1 MTSAMDLIG
10 HNPALQEH
18 WLRRLI
24 AIVVDGIVVFV
35 VLFLFNALFVVF
47 AWPLIWWSLF
57 YGLIWILYSVI
68 LEAGWGA
75 TLGKRIVRLRV
86 VGIDAPMSVEKAL
99 LRNLT
104 KLHPVLLFLDGLLGF
119 FTSGDPRQRYAD
131 RFARTTVTRVDPQ
144 AYLEEQFRA
153 MQHQPPHPTP
163 PPAGAWGQPAP
174 PAGQA
179 PSATGTSSPAQG
191 TPATGWPG
199 QAPAD
204 PGSAWP
210 KHEWDEQGQLRPQAR
225 FCTSCGGQLVPRGDG
240 KLTCVRCGLVY

>member
-86 VGIDAPMSVEKAL
+86 VGIEDPIRLNVGLPLRPASQGRPTPSTVSHPRRAVRLSAASPQPAGPRPPDAPTDGAT
-99 LRNLT
+99 LRRGGM
-104 KLHPVLLFLDGLLGF
+104 PSRPPRGL
-119 FTSGDPRQRYAD
+119 
-131 RFARTTVTRVDPQ
+131 
-144 AYLEEQFRA
+144 
-153 MQHQPPHPTP
+153 
-163 PPAGAWGQPAP
+163 GAEP
-174 PAGQA
+174 
-179 PSATGTSSPAQG
+179 SSPWY
-191 TPATGWPG
+191 T
-199 QAPAD
+199 
-204 PGSAWP
+204 
-210 KHEWDEQGQLRPQAR
+210 AR
-225 FCTSCGGQLVPRGDG
+225 RSGRVSG
-240 KLTCVRCGLVY
+240 